1 MLKRVIV
8 AIDGPAGAGK
18 STLARRL
25 AARLGYLYID
35 TGAMYRAV
43 ALWAIRRGVALDDA
57 QRLEL
62 LASSAEIDLTQDSR
76 VFLNGEDISGSIRTP
91 EIAQAAS
98 KVSAVTPVRRAM
110 VRLQQQIGEG
120 ASVVMEGRD
129 IGTVVFPHAEVKI
142 FLDAEPRVRADRRVK
157 ELREK
162 GMPADGEAILR
173 EIAERD
179 ERDRTRPD
187 SPLRQAPDA
196 VYFDST
202 GLTLDEVEEGLL
214 RIVRERTSNGKEVHS

>member
-1 MLKRVIV
+1 
-8 AIDGPAGAGK
+8 
-18 STLARRL
+18 
-25 AARLGYLYID
+25 
-35 TGAMYRAV
+35 MYRAV

>member
-1 MLKRVIV
+1 
-8 AIDGPAGAGK
+8 
-18 STLARRL
+18 
-25 AARLGYLYID
+25 
-35 TGAMYRAV
+35 MYRAV

-202 GLTLDEVEEGLL
+202 GLSLDEVEEGLL